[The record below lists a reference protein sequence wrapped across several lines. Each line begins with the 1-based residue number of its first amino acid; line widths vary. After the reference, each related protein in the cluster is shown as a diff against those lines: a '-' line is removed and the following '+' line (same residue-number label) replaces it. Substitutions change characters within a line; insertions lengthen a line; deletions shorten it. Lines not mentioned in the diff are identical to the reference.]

1 MQKITNE
8 HLNRYAIIYIRQS
21 TLTQLNHNHESRRR
35 QYDLVSYARSL
46 GFGQIKTID
55 EDLGKSGSG
64 LIERPGFQQLVT
76 LVCSGEVGA
85 VFCLEASRLARNGRE
100 WHHLIE
106 LCGLIG
112 ALVIDSEG
120 IYDPCIIDDRL
131 LLGLKSAMSEFE
143 LSIFRQ
149 RSVEAI
155 RSKAARGEL
164 QFLLPVGMCWSP
176 TNKIELDPN
185 LRVQNAIHLI
195 FQKFREFSSARQTLL
210 WLRGEKIT
218 LPSLSPTSTGE
229 NISWKLP
236 IYGSIIKILTNPI
249 YAGAYAFGK
258 TEKRVQIIDG
268 KARKTE
274 GHRKAINNWTV
285 LIHNH
290 HPGYISWEEYQH
302 NQKTLAEN
310 LYMKNTM
317 GRKSARGGQSLLV
330 GLLRCGRCGRML
342 QVTYSGSKGN
352 VPRYNCRGANIN
364 HGEAMCISVGGLKP
378 DQALA
383 QEILRVVEPFA
394 LESSLLAAQT
404 TTQQHN
410 ERQQALQLELEQ
422 ANYEAQLAA
431 RRYETVDP
439 HNRLVA
445 LELESRWNLALE
457 RVKEVEKS
465 LESCIEIKKSETLN
479 QAQIMALA
487 KTLPDVWN
495 NPKADQHLK
504 QQIVRI
510 LIQEII
516 VNIDEKASETVLII
530 HWSGGSHSELRLPR
544 NKPGKHRR
552 SADLKVVEIVR
563 QMAGKYKD
571 EQIAA
576 ILNRLGMRTGA
587 GNTWNQGRVCSLRHT
602 NNMPAYNPAL
612 KDSNILTLQQ
622 AADKLDLSTTTINRL
637 IEEKILP
644 ANQIVPYA
652 PWQISIEALQD
663 EAVQSRAKA
672 IKTGKR
678 ITHNSPKETPLFS
691 LIDEQLKED
700 EGLEQ

>member
-8 HLNRYAIIYIRQS
+8 HLNRYAIIYVRQS
-21 TLTQLNHNHESRRR
+21 TFAQLNHNHESRRR
-35 QYDLVSYARSL
+35 QYDLVSYARNL

-64 LIERPGFQQLVT
+64 LIERPGFQHLVT

-85 VFCLEASRLARNGRE
+85 IFCLEASRLARNGRE

-112 ALVIDSEG
+112 ALVIDTDG
-120 IYDPCIIDDRL
+120 IYDPRIIDDRL
-131 LLGLKSAMSEFE
+131 LLGLKGAMSEFE
-143 LSIFRQ
+143 LSLFRQ
-149 RSVEAI
+149 RSVDAI

-164 QFLLPVGMCWSP
+164 QFVLPVGMCWSP
-176 TNKIELDPN
+176 ANKIELEPN
-185 LRVQNAIHLI
+185 LRVQNAIGLV
-195 FQKFREFSSARQTLL
+195 FQKFRELSSARQTLL
-210 WLRGEKIT
+210 WLRSEKIT
-218 LPSLSPTSTGE
+218 LPSFNSTGTSE
-229 NISWKLP
+229 SISWKLP

-268 KARKTE
+268 KAHKTD

-290 HPGYISWEEYQH
+290 HPGYINWEEYEH
-302 NQKTLAEN
+302 NQKILAEN
-310 LYMKNTM
+310 FYMKNTM
-317 GRKSARGGQSLLV
+317 GRKAARGGQSLLA

-342 QVTYSGSKGN
+342 QVAYSGSKGN
-352 VPRYNCRGANIN
+352 VPRYSCRGANIN
-364 HGEAMCISVGGLKP
+364 HGEAMCISIGGLKP
-378 DQALA
+378 DQVLA
-383 QEILRVVEPFA
+383 QEIMRVVEPFA
-394 LESSLLAAQT
+394 LEASLLAAQT
-404 TTQQHN
+404 TTQEHN
-410 ERQQALQLELEQ
+410 QRQQALQLELEQ

-431 RRYETVDP
+431 RRYEIVDP

-457 RVKEVEKS
+457 RVKEVEKL
-465 LESCIEIKKSETLN
+465 LESCVEIKKAQTPN

-487 KTLPDVWN
+487 KVLPDVWN

-516 VNIDEKASETVLII
+516 VNIDEKVSETVLII
-530 HWSGGSHSELRLPR
+530 HWSGGKHSQLRLPR
-544 NKPGKHRR
+544 NKTGKHRR
-552 SADLKVVEIVR
+552 CADLKVVEIVR

-576 ILNRLGMRTGA
+576 TLNRLGMRTGA
-587 GNTWNQGRVCSLRHT
+587 GNTWNQGRICSLRHT
-602 NNMPAYNPAL
+602 NNLPAYNPAL
-612 KDSNILTLQQ
+612 KDNNLLTLQQ
-622 AADKLDLSTTTINRL
+622 VADKLDLSTATINRL
-637 IEEKILP
+637 IEEQILP
-644 ANQIVPYA
+644 AKQIVPYA

-663 EAVQSRAKA
+663 QAVQNRVKA

-678 ITHNSPKETPLFS
+678 IANKSPRETPLFS
-691 LIDEQLKED
+691 LIEEQLKED
-700 EGLEQ
+700 EKL